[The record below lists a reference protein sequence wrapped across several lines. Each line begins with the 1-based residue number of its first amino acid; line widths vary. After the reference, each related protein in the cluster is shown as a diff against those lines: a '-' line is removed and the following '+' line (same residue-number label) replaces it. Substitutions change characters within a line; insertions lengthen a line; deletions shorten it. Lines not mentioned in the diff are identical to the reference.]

1 MYNLLFFVMYL
12 QDWMRNMSNEWKN
25 LTIEDKNKYIAK
37 AERLSEKYKIEL
49 KHWEENMIREGHQD
63 LLKST
68 LKSKRNTAIDKHK
81 EQDSECPSQSSM
93 QIPESIAA
101 DFFKVRIRNKE
112 NIKTGWGTDTQY
124 TLGSISDIDSGNRK
138 IILA

>member
-1 MYNLLFFVMYL
+1 
-12 QDWMRNMSNEWKN
+12 MRNMSNEWKN

-81 EQDSECPSQSSM
+81 E
-93 QIPESIAA
+93 
-101 DFFKVRIRNKE
+101 
-112 NIKTGWGTDTQY
+112 
-124 TLGSISDIDSGNRK
+124 
-138 IILA
+138 

>member
-1 MYNLLFFVMYL
+1 MI
-12 QDWMRNMSNEWKN
+12 QDWIRNISKEWKN
-25 LTIEDKNKYIAK
+25 LTIEDKNKYTAK
-37 AERLSEKYKIEL
+37 AARLLEKYKIEL
-49 KHWEENMIREGHQD
+49 KNWEENMIREGHQN

-68 LKSKRNTAIDKHK
+68 FKSKCDTNIDKHK
-81 EQDSECPSQSSM
+81 EQDSKCPSQIMQNPAIMLSM

-124 TLGSISDIDSGNRK
+124 TLGNISDIDSGNRK